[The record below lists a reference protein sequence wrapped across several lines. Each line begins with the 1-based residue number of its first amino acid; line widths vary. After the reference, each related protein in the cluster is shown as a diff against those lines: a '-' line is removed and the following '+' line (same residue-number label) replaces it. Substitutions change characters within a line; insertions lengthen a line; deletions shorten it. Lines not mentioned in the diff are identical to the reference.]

1 MQRCKFPVQ
10 KNVSNFKKMN
20 NQILITALLVQILSS
35 YVSPSLAQ
43 NNLAPQWSKGI
54 VWYQVFPER
63 FNNGDPANDPKV
75 ADQNGAYPFDD
86 RSAFKIHPWTSDWY
100 QLQPYEK
107 ENGKD
112 IYYNI
117 QRRRYGG
124 DLQGVIDKLGY
135 LQSLGVNAIYMTPI
149 FWSPSSHK
157 YDALCYHHVD
167 PTFGPDVEG
176 DIKMMEKEDPLKP
189 ETWVWTKADLLALK
203 LIEEVHKRKMY
214 IIFDGVFNHLGVKNF
229 AFRDV
234 EKNQQASPYKDW
246 FDIKSWQDS
255 AAGTKFE
262 YKGWFG
268 VKTLPE
274 LKEDSTG
281 IVAGPK
287 EYIFNSTKRWMNPMN
302 KGTAYGIDGWR
313 LDVAYDVGHPFW
325 KDWRK
330 WVRSINSN
338 AYLTAELVYPIDKTK
353 PYLEGDEFDAT
364 MNYNFAFIMHDFFVQ
379 DASGSSVT
387 EFDRKL
393 KELREAFGDSVAF
406 NMQNLM
412 NSHDA
417 TRLASA
423 VANPD
428 GKKFGD
434 WGQYFNWS
442 QKSNNKNYNARKPT
456 PEQRQKQKLIV
467 AFQMLYLGSPMF
479 FYGDESGMW
488 GANDPDCRKPMV
500 WPGRKYDAE
509 TFNPD
514 QSRHSP
520 DEVVFDQDLFNWY
533 KKFIGLRQQ
542 NKSIRLGSYNT
553 LVTADEKRLYAFSRK
568 LGNEEVIVIINRS
581 NKPLSFTH
589 PELKKR
595 KYRNLITQQPAAS
608 QVKVD
613 AMGVV
618 VLGNR

>member
-1 MQRCKFPVQ
+1 M
-10 KNVSNFKKMN
+10 KKI
-20 NQILITALLVQILSS
+20 ILPGVLLVHVLLLF
-35 YVSPSLAQ
+35 SLTGFSQ
-43 NNLAPQWSKGI
+43 PDFTPQWSKGI
-54 VWYQVFPER
+54 VWYQIFPER
-63 FNNGDPANDPKV
+63 FNNGDPSNDPV
-75 ADQNGAYPFDD
+75 VTDQNGAYPFDD
-86 RSAFKIHPWTSDWY
+86 TSAFKIHPWTSDWY
-100 QLQPYEK
+100 QLQPYEQ

-112 IYYNI
+112 VYYNI

-124 DLQGVIDKLGY
+124 DLQGVINKLDY
-135 LQSLGVNAIYMTPI
+135 IKSLGVNAIYMTPV

-167 PTFGPDVEG
+167 PSFGPDPKG
-176 DIKMMEKEDPLKP
+176 DVKLMEKEDPINP
-189 ETWVWTKADLLALK
+189 DTWVWTKADLLALK

-229 AFRDV
+229 AFQDV
-234 EKNQQASPYKDW
+234 IKNQQASVYKDW
-246 FDIKSWQDS
+246 FNVVSWRDS
-255 AAGTKFE
+255 TKGTRFE

-274 LKEDSTG
+274 LKEDSSG

-287 EYIFNSTKRWMNPMN
+287 QYIFNSTKRWMNPMN

-330 WVRSINSN
+330 WVRSINPN
-338 AYLTAELVYPIDKTK
+338 AYLTAELVYPIDKTR
-353 PYLEGDEFDAT
+353 PYLNGDEFDAT
-364 MNYNFAFIMHDFFVQ
+364 MNYNFAFIVHDFFVQ
-379 DASGSSVT
+379 DTSGSTVT
-387 EFDRKL
+387 EFDTRL
-393 KELREAFGDSVAF
+393 KELREAFGENVAL

-428 GKKFGD
+428 GKKFGE
-434 WGQYFNWS
+434 WGKYFNWS

-456 PEQRQKQKLIV
+456 PGQRKKQKLII

-479 FYGDESGMW
+479 FYGDEAGMW

-500 WPGRKYDAE
+500 WPGKNYDAE

-514 QSRHSP
+514 QTKHSS
-520 DEVVFDQDLFNWY
+520 DVVSFDRDLFDWY
-533 KKFIGLRQQ
+533 KKFIGLRNQY
-542 NKSIRLGSYNT
+542 KSIRLGNYST
-553 LVTADEKRLYAFSRK
+553 IATDDQKKLYAFSRK
-568 LGNEEVIVIINRS
+568 LDNEEVIVIVNRS
-581 NKPLSFTH
+581 NKPQLFTH
-589 PELKKR
+589 EALKNNYFKNVFTHGPVSKRVTVSPMEL
-595 KYRNLITQQPAAS
+595 
-608 QVKVD
+608 
-613 AMGVV
+613 V
-618 VLGNR
+618 VLSNK